1 MIAVLDR
8 FFDPLAVSIVIGGTI
23 IGTILSTT
31 RGDLGRAFGALTPL
45 LRADP
50 AADAEAA
57 RRAVRQI
64 ERISEYKGVFCADR
78 VKSPGEFVHRAAC
91 RLADA
96 TGAQAFAAWAHEE
109 MEERRDR
116 HAAAIGVWR
125 HAAELAPS
133 MGMIGTVIGL
143 TAMFAQMT
151 DPSTMGPAMAVAM
164 LTTLYGLLAATC
176 IAGPI
181 ATRLERLSR
190 AECHWQQRVVDRL
203 IELARAEEEN
213 AMARWRERKGR
224 QAG

>member
-1 MIAVLDR
+1 MIAVLDQ
-8 FFDPLAVSIVIGGTI
+8 FFDPLAVLIVVGGTL
-23 IGTILSTT
+23 IGTLLSTT
-31 RGDLGRAFGALTPL
+31 RTDLGRALGALAPL
-45 LRADP
+45 FRADP
-50 AADAEAA
+50 AADSEAA

-96 TGAQAFAAWAHEE
+96 SGAQAFAVWANEE
-109 MEERRDR
+109 MDERRAR

-143 TAMFAQMT
+143 TAMFARMT
-151 DPSTMGPAMAVAM
+151 DPATMGPAMAVAM
-164 LTTLYGLLAATC
+164 LTTLYGLIVAAC

-181 ATRLERLSR
+181 ATRLERLST
-190 AECHWQQRVVDRL
+190 AECQWQQRVVDRL
-203 IELARAEEEN
+203 IEVARVEEAA
-213 AMARWRERKGR
+213 AMTNWRERKGR
-224 QAG
+224 HAV